1 MNFIVPLLLVR
12 QKIERYKLKLF
23 IRSRASDKKDIV
35 AIGFT
40 LLMRVK
46 DFVTTNNLPNSLVPE
61 LLGAPRNWIRTFDSL
76 LSVVN
81 GATRNTHSFSRSR
94 NLVNDLTNLITHS
107 GNDSDSA
114 IVTII
119 IPACDN
125 VVEVATCIES
135 ITSFPSRTNYRIV
148 IADRSEAVFHFSMFA
163 QLSAVS
169 VVRHDPTD
177 GPVNSINRAAKLVT
191 TPYLLILDPTTL
203 PCPGWLDEMVNE
215 INRDSRH
222 GVVGARILGSNLLIL
237 EAGGVIFRNG
247 ETIYRGRNSFSDD
260 PRFNFSVEVDFVSNN
275 ALLISGEL
283 WNRLAGFNVTYEP
296 NNYHDVDLCLRAKAL
311 GQKVMYAPLACIIR
325 YKETSTY
332 EESHNKASL
341 KNTDL
346 RVQRALLSAHHKIL
360 STHSTISESAQ
371 VDSHSAPRTKIVCI
385 LDQMPDPSIAGG
397 AVDFDLII
405 QYLVS
410 LNYQV
415 SLLFT
420 TINPARA
427 SFAWRAL
434 GVLCEQFDSPH
445 SKQLIV
451 ESEIA
456 FSFGLMVGTKLSR
469 ENFAHK
475 HWIHHTSDIA
485 SRRLGLMNKTMATSD
500 TKSEEAV
507 QWYLNMPRDE
517 DKMWEIEKTTL
528 EKPATVLFV
537 TEFDLNYAL
546 QHGAKG
552 NFIHF
557 PILKCGPDVVSIPNP
572 LDLLTV
578 GFVGSF
584 GHSPN
589 SDAVNYFIQTM
600 WSLIRDQIPNARF
613 LIWGSEMSERQ
624 IAKWSSVPG
633 VEVRG
638 WFASWGDVVAETRVF
653 VSPLRFG
660 AGMKHKVLSSLIH
673 GRPVIGTSTSFEGF
687 EISHLSAAVISDDP
701 MQIIESLV
709 GCLSSD
715 EMCTE
720 LLRQGLLGM
729 GTQFS
734 REAEIARL
742 RTIFPGVHPS

>member
-1 MNFIVPLLLVR
+1 MGE
-12 QKIERYKLKLF
+12 KIDRYKLRFF
-23 IRSRASDKKDIV
+23 IRARSSHNKDIV
-35 AIGFT
+35 AISFI
-40 LLMRVK
+40 LLIRIR
-46 DFVTTNNLPNSLVPE
+46 DFLAANHLPDFLTPE
-61 LLGAPRNWIRTFDSL
+61 LRGAPRTWIRTFDTL

-81 GATRNTHSFSRSR
+81 SKTETAYTSSRSR
-94 NLVNDLTNLITHS
+94 YLVDDLTNLIAHS
-107 GNDSDSA
+107 GNDPDSA
-114 IVTII
+114 TVTII

-135 ITSFPSRTNYRIV
+135 ITSFPSQTNYIIV
-148 IADRSEAVFHFSMFA
+148 IADRSEAIFHFSMFA
-163 QLSAVS
+163 LLNAVS
-169 VVRHDPTD
+169 VVRHNSTD
-177 GPVNSINRAAKLVT
+177 EQVNSVNEAAKLVA
-191 TPYLLILDPTTL
+191 TPYLLILDPATL
-203 PCPGWLDEMVNE
+203 PCPGWLDEMINE
-215 INRDSRH
+215 ITRDPRH
-222 GVVGARILGSNLLIL
+222 GVVGARILGSDFLIL

-247 ETIYRGRNSFSDD
+247 ETTHRGWNSFSDD
-260 PRFNFSVEVDFVSNN
+260 PRFNFSLEVDFVGNN
-275 ALLISGEL
+275 ALLISSEL
-283 WNRLAGFNVTYEP
+283 WNRLGGFDMSYEP
-296 NNYHDVDLCLRAKAL
+296 NNYHNVDLCLRVQAL
-311 GQKVMYAPLACIIR
+311 DQKVMYAPLACIIR

-332 EESHNKASL
+332 GKNPHTASL
-341 KNTDL
+341 ESSGLELQAKL
-346 RVQRALLSAHHKIL
+346 QSVHHKIL

-371 VDSHSAPRTKIVCI
+371 VDSHSAPRVKIVCI
-385 LDQMPDPSIAGG
+385 LDQMPDPSMAGG

-445 SKQLIV
+445 SKQLIGK
-451 ESEIA
+451 SEIA
-456 FSFGLMVGTKLSR
+456 LSFGLSVGIKLLR
-469 ENFAHK
+469 ENFTHK

-485 SRRLGLMNKTMATSD
+485 SRRLGLMNKTMATSGI
-500 TKSEEAV
+500 KSEDAV

-546 QHGAKG
+546 EHGANG

-557 PILKCGPDVVSIPNP
+557 PILKCAPDTVQIPHP

-578 GFVGSF
+578 GFVGGF

-589 SDAVNYFIQTM
+589 SDAVDYFLQTM

-613 LIWGSEMSERQ
+613 LIWGSEISEQQ

-638 WFASWGDVVAETRVF
+638 WFASWEDVVVETRVF

-660 AGMKHKVLSSLIH
+660 AGMKHKVLSSLIN

-701 MQIIESLV
+701 MQIVESLV
-709 GCLSSD
+709 GCLNSD
-715 EMCTE
+715 KMCTE
-720 LLRQGLLGM
+720 FLCQGLLAM

-742 RTIFPGVHPS
+742 VAILPELRPN